1 MHKNRSKR
9 TSKKLKGGL
18 LGRLTSLAM
27 GQGVSAQTYCC
38 DAKTSSGDVLGGDNV
53 GTNCTPSYTGQCNIG
68 YGIGQNYK
76 FRCFNPQTKEYRATI
91 EESSDLRNN
100 GERCEYVSGTL
111 AKVAKVGV
119 GAAKTTGSILV
130 TGLGGL
136 TRIGGKS
143 RRRTHRKSYKK
154 HSRKSRK

>member
-1 MHKNRSKR
+1 MPLHKNRSKR

-38 DAKTSSGDVLGGDNV
+38 DSKKSNMNTVFSGDNV
-53 GTNCTPSYTGQCNIG
+53 GSKCYPSYTGQCNIG
-68 YGIGQNYK
+68 YGTGQNYK
-76 FRCFNPQTKEYRATI
+76 FRCFNPQTKEYRETI

-100 GERCEYVSGTL
+100 GERCEYITGTL
-111 AKVAKVGV
+111 AKIAKVPL
-119 GAAKTTGSILV
+119 GAAEVALQVAAAGGSRKT
-130 TGLGGL
+130 
-136 TRIGGKS
+136 K
-143 RRRTHRKSYKK
+143 RRTHKRSYKR